1 MKIRNL
7 TLVISLFLIL
17 IVALGSVSADGS
29 SDEKLTEGSDGAGGS
44 NGLGISGDSTN
55 SDDSDSDDF
64 DDEDDEDS
72 DSDDFDDEDSDSD
85 DFDDEDDDSESENEN
100 ETFGDATLT
109 TLGFSA
115 VSDVSKGVSS
125 SSNGFDL
132 SSQVTGYPILILA
145 LSLFALFIVPFNK
158 R

>member
-1 MKIRNL
+1 MEIKNL
-7 TLVISLFLIL
+7 TLILSLFLIL

-55 SDDSDSDDF
+55 SD
-64 DDEDDEDS
+64 
-72 DSDDFDDEDSDSD
+72 DSDSD

-132 SSQVTGYPILILA
+132 SSQVTGYPILMLA

>member
-17 IVALGSVSADGS
+17 TVALGSVSADGS

-64 DDEDDEDS
+64 DDE
-72 DSDDFDDEDSDSD
+72 DDEDSDSD

-132 SSQVTGYPILILA
+132 SSQVTGYPILMLA